1 MAGSIEERIAEL
13 GHDLPPP
20 LPAFANYVTSA
31 RAGGLL
37 FLSGHGPVRPDG
49 ELIVG
54 KVGRDL
60 DVPAA
65 REAAGLVA
73 LNVLATIKDAA
84 GDLDRVRR
92 FVKVLGMVNSTPD
105 FTETPEVVNAFS
117 DLITDVY
124 GDRGRHARS
133 AVGVSTLPL
142 GIPVEIET
150 IVELEPGA

>member
-1 MAGSIEERIAEL
+1 MGSTEDRIAEL
-13 GHDLPPP
+13 GHALPPP

-31 RAGGLL
+31 RTGDLL

-60 DVPAA
+60 DVDQA
-65 REAAGLVA
+65 REAARLIA
-73 LNVLATIKDAA
+73 LNVLATIKASV
-84 GDLDRVRR
+84 GDLEKVRR
-92 FVKVLGMVNSTPD
+92 FVKVLGMVNSDPD

-124 GDRGRHARS
+124 GERGRHARS

-142 GIPVEIET
+142 GIPIEIET

>member
-1 MAGSIEERIAEL
+1 MGGSIETRIVGL
-13 GHDLPPP
+13 GLELPPP
-20 LPAFANYVTSA
+20 LPAFASYVTSA
-31 RAGGLL
+31 RAGDLL
-37 FLSGHGPVRPDG
+37 FLSGHGPVRSDG

-65 REAAGLVA
+65 REAAALVA
-73 LNVLATIKDAA
+73 LNVLATIKSAI
-84 GDLDRVRR
+84 GELDRVRR

-117 DLITDVY
+117 DLITEVF

-133 AVGVSTLPL
+133 AVGVSTLPM
-142 GIPVEIET
+142 GIPIEVET